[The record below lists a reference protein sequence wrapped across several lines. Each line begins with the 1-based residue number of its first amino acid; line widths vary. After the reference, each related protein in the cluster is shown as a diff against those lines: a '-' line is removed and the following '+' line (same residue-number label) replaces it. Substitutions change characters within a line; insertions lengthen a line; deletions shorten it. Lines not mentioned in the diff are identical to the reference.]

1 MIESTPTTPDRFI
14 QPGLVTRGE
23 RWRATNTSGM
33 TVWLTGL
40 SGAGKSTVSSAVE
53 RELVRRGR
61 MTFVLDGD
69 NLRHGLNADL
79 GFSESDRAE
88 NVRRTAEVAKLMA
101 DAGVTVLVAL
111 ISPFRDG
118 RDAARRIHED
128 AGLRFLEVFVDT
140 PLDECERRDPK
151 GLYERARRGEIPAM
165 TGIDSPYEA
174 PQHPDLHLVSLDV
187 DEAVVEVLRLIG

>member
-1 MIESTPTTPDRFI
+1 MNDPIRSTVDRFL
-14 QPGLVTRGE
+14 QPGLVTRDE
-23 RWRATNTSGM
+23 RWRAANTSGM

-40 SGAGKSTVSSAVE
+40 SGAGKSTVASAVE
-53 RELVRRGR
+53 QELVRQGR
-61 MTFVLDGD
+61 VTFVLDGD

-79 GFSESDRAE
+79 GFTEEDRAE

-111 ISPFRDG
+111 ISPFRAG
-118 RDAARRIHED
+118 RESARRIHDE
-128 AGLRFLEVFVDT
+128 AGLRFVEVFVDT

-165 TGIDSPYEA
+165 TGIDSPYEV